1 MKKLNAIKAVPM
13 KHKVT
18 WWVVRACLLT
28 FGIVGLF
35 TNNITYFLMGLFSI
49 AFTHLWDMF
58 QLFGGKSF
66 ITRISHT
73 MQTALSIF
81 IFVGCIVGPLVNDK
95 TDFMHI
101 DIFEHFA
108 AGVVAAV
115 FGYDFAV
122 VMQGRKRPLSAGL
135 ASLFGLCMSMAISV
149 AWEFYE
155 FTMDRIY
162 GYSLQMSSTLSEY
175 GLVDTMFDLIWCAAG
190 AVVGMFAIA
199 FYRNGIIGK
208 NRKALR
214 AKIKAQEKINRADE
228 LALLA
233 LEEEGA

>member
-1 MKKLNAIKAVPM
+1 MKKLNEIRAVPM
-13 KHKVT
+13 KHKIV
-18 WWVVRACLLT
+18 WWVVRGSLLT

-35 TNNITYFLMGLFSI
+35 TNNVTYFLMGVFSI

-66 ITRISHT
+66 ITRVSYS
-73 MQTALSIF
+73 MQTMLSLF
-81 IFVGCIVGPLVNDK
+81 IFVGCIVGPLLNDK
-95 TDFMHI
+95 TDFNHI
-101 DIFEHFA
+101 DVVEHFA
-108 AGVVAAV
+108 AGVVAAT

-122 VMQGRKRPLSAGL
+122 VVQGKKRPLSAAL
-135 ASLFGLCMSMAISV
+135 ASLFSLCFSMAIAV

-162 GYSLQMSSTLSEY
+162 GYSLQVSHALTEA
-175 GLVDTMFDLIWCAAG
+175 GLVDTMFDLILCTAG
-190 AVVGMFAIA
+190 ALVGMFAIA

-208 NRKALR
+208 NRKRLR
-214 AKIKAQEKINRADE
+214 AEIKAQEKINRADE

-233 LEEEGA
+233 LEES

>member
-1 MKKLNAIKAVPM
+1 MKKLNNIQPVPM
-13 KHKVT
+13 KHKIL
-18 WWVVRACLLT
+18 WWTVRASLLL

-35 TNNITYFLMGLFSI
+35 TNNITYFLMGVFSI

-66 ITRISHT
+66 ITRVSYT
-73 MQTALSIF
+73 TQTTLSIF
-81 IFVGCIVGPLVNDK
+81 IFVGCIIGPLLNDK
-95 TDFMHI
+95 TNFNYI
-101 DIFEHFA
+101 DVVEHFA
-108 AGVVAAV
+108 AGVVAST

-122 VMQGRKRPLSAGL
+122 VIQGKKRPLSAAL
-135 ASLFGLCMSMAISV
+135 ASMFGLCFAMAIAV

-162 GYSLQMSSTLSEY
+162 GYALQISNPLTEA
-175 GLVDTMFDLIWCAAG
+175 GLIDTMFDMIWCSAG
-190 AVVGMFAIA
+190 AVIGMFAIA

-208 NRKALR
+208 NRKQLR
-214 AKIKAQEKINRADE
+214 AQIKAQEKINRADE

-233 LEEEGA
+233 AEENA